1 MARGITQSK
10 FADGRTQSTMASP
23 MKLVN
28 SHQSL
33 ITPTF
38 TSSSTHRYFQKRK
51 KENGRHEL
59 YQRSVP
65 PRIDESR
72 NLSQLRTSSQDS
84 PRDLSDDRCSEIS
97 VGPRTCCVQARYRR
111 NTRAL
116 PFATLTVCVR
126 SRGGTA
132 QSACTARHQAWRL
145 STPPRKLTQGTC
157 PLHASRC
164 QTLQLPCLARE

>member
-1 MARGITQSK
+1 MMGRFGRAPSGKKDDAAVARGITQSK

-59 YQRSVP
+59 YQC
-65 PRIDESR
+65 
-72 NLSQLRTSSQDS
+72 TSS
-84 PRDLSDDRCSEIS
+84 
-97 VGPRTCCVQARYRR
+97 
-111 NTRAL
+111 
-116 PFATLTVCVR
+116 
-126 SRGGTA
+126 
-132 QSACTARHQAWRL
+132 H
-145 STPPRKLTQGTC
+145 
-157 PLHASRC
+157 
-164 QTLQLPCLARE
+164 